1 MRVCVRRRVFMAYS
15 VVGRVDHILELRSQ
29 RMLQS
34 LSSEVHSSERIR
46 HLVAAVGE
54 GRQGGFAGGGDG

>member
-1 MRVCVRRRVFMAYS
+1 MAYS

-54 GRQGGFAGGGDG
+54 GREGRFAGGDDG